1 MGTSTWHR
9 SPETEEW
16 RHVRELYA
24 QANPA
29 PRDVVARIV
38 AALDGETRAG
48 LADPAVATCLGTL
61 VEGAQLVAAEGM
73 PATLERLRG
82 GREPAALQM
91 AAGLRDRAQRLV
103 AAQGLASRF
112 GDLALDAVGATALA
126 LATRHSVDADVMV
139 VPSAVAEANFAGFAR
154 DERLHELA
162 ARFIGHELDR
172 AFRYFV
178 ARDLGE
184 FVGGPGLPTVGPA
197 GRLEDAVAAHC
208 RDTWRALDLGA
219 YESALAPTLRTPPA
233 ERIAL
238 LGPVLQAGVGQG
250 LSLLATGRS

>member
-24 QANPA
+24 QANPS

-139 VPSAVAEANFAGFAR
+139 VPSAVAEANFLTSRATS
-154 DERLHELA
+154 DCTSSPP
-162 ARFIGHELDR
+162 FIGHELDR
-172 AFRYFV
+172 ASAISSPATSASSSAAPDFRPSAMPV
-178 ARDLGE
+178 ASRMRWPRTAAI
-184 FVGGPGLPTVGPA
+184 PGA
-197 GRLEDAVAAHC
+197 
-208 RDTWRALDLGA
+208 
-219 YESALAPTLRTPPA
+219 
-233 ERIAL
+233 
-238 LGPVLQAGVGQG
+238 
-250 LSLLATGRS
+250 RST